1 MEALYVYKM
10 LSENKIE
17 ELMAKAKAEAMG
29 KKAKTQGQGN
39 LYKAR
44 LKLSKE
50 CFKLYK
56 TARPNIAGAFLYD
69 GKQCV
74 CNMYYLGLYDE
85 VYDGLVEVKSPN
97 TINVNAL
104 LPANDLGKQCVYVN
118 LDELKKK
125 DKIFRLEK
133 GLNSKIRT
141 LVKILNSYVDVAYL
155 TDLCDTF
162 SNPLIYADL
171 NNYDSYIY
179 IVAKNG
185 RGCICP
191 CRHKVVEED
200 IENQYIVAT
209 YE

>member
-10 LSENKIE
+10 LNENKIE
-17 ELMAKAKAEAMG
+17 ELMAKAKAEAME
-29 KKAKTQGQGN
+29 KKARTQGRGN

-56 TARPNIAGAFLYD
+56 TERPNIAGAFLYE

-74 CNMYYLGLYDE
+74 CNGFYLGLYDE
-85 VYDGLVEVKSPN
+85 VYDGLVEAKSPN
-97 TINVNAL
+97 TINVNAI

-125 DKIFRLEK
+125 NKIFRFEQGLK
-133 GLNSKIRT
+133 GKHRT
-141 LVKILNSYVDVAYL
+141 FVKILNSYVDVAYL

-171 NNYDSYIY
+171 NKNDAFIY
-179 IVAKNG
+179 NVAKNG
-185 RGCICP
+185 KGCICP
-191 CRHKVVEED
+191 LRCRVGDVESKC
-200 IENQYIVAT
+200 VAK